1 MANLTVGPGTQV
13 TLHFA
18 LKLTDGQVI
27 DSTFEND
34 PAIFLVGDG
43 NLLAGF
49 EQVLLGLTAGD
60 HQTFVI
66 APENG
71 FGQVNPNNV
80 QQMAP
85 ADFADI
91 DLEVGLVF
99 AFANAQDTEVPGVV
113 TAFDDRQ
120 VTVDFNHPLAGETI
134 HFEVHVLAVK
144 PVVTH

>member
-1 MANLTVGPGTQV
+1 MADLTIGPGTEV

-18 LKLTDGQVI
+18 LRLTNGDVI

-34 PAIFLVGDG
+34 PANFLVGDG

-49 EQVLLGLTAGD
+49 EQVLLGLMASD

-66 APENG
+66 IPENG

-85 ADFADI
+85 ADFANI
-91 DLEVGLVF
+91 DLQVGLVL
-99 AFANAQDTEVPGVV
+99 AFANAQDTEVPGIV
-113 TAFDDRQ
+113 TAFDDQQ
-120 VTVDFNHPLAGETI
+120 VTVDFNHPLAGEII